1 MNNTIKKAA
10 LTVSLA
16 AFMSM
21 GFAQKIAHISL
32 DSLVST
38 MPETK
43 TAKDVAQSY
52 LKSLDSEMLAMQTE
66 LETKYKDYMD
76 KQATMSE
83 PVRQNKEADLQQL
96 QKRIED
102 FRTQASQ
109 DYQKKYSELTAPIME
124 KAKKGIEAV
133 AKEGGYKYVLD
144 TSVGS
149 VLYFEPAEDI
159 FNAVKKKLDSMPLA
173 NIPGSGGDV
182 KKDVKTPPTKTGG
195 GNPPVK
201 GGK

>member
-10 LTVSLA
+10 LTVSLT

-96 QKRIED
+96 
-102 FRTQASQ
+102 
-109 DYQKKYSELTAPIME
+109 
-124 KAKKGIEAV
+124 
-133 AKEGGYKYVLD
+133 
-144 TSVGS
+144 
-149 VLYFEPAEDI
+149 
-159 FNAVKKKLDSMPLA
+159 
-173 NIPGSGGDV
+173 
-182 KKDVKTPPTKTGG
+182 
-195 GNPPVK
+195 
-201 GGK
+201 